1 MSRSHLSLTLCSL
14 LVLTLACEP
23 APAAS
28 ESSPAAPAAPTATAP
43 TTTAP
48 IAQQPVASTSKPFV
62 APQPRPKTIAE
73 ARDRLLAIGT
83 SGDLSKIAALADVER
98 GLEFTHND
106 KRVRRMR
113 LRPDDPAGMAQL
125 FASKEPSEEIHKVST
140 LASADTATR
149 TKSFSTDENALTIT
163 YRPAAGIKVDF
174 VFERLGDALA
184 LVRITT

>member
-1 MSRSHLSLTLCSL
+1 M
-14 LVLTLACEP
+14 
-23 APAAS
+23 AS
-28 ESSPAAPAAPTATAP
+28 ESSPAAPTATAP

-62 APQPRPKTIAE
+62 APQPRPKTITE
-73 ARDRLLAIGT
+73 ARDRLLAIGS

-98 GLEFTHND
+98 GLEFTQNED